1 MARYFIG
8 IDGGSS
14 QSVGVLLDEAQHVVA
29 RAVGGPANYHVAG
42 PAATEKNLFELI
54 GRLVETAHTTTGD
67 VAHVCFALSGV
78 WREADRRAIG
88 GILDRRGI
96 GTRSTLIADVEALL
110 TAIEDDTP
118 AIVAV
123 AGTGSIVLGRDGHGR
138 VHRVGGHGHL
148 LDDDGSGYDI
158 GRSGLRAV
166 LEASDG
172 RGPATAL
179 TETLPA
185 AAGLESVD
193 EIVPWLYG
201 PAERKRDVARLAPR
215 VIEAAA
221 KGDGPAKAILE
232 RAAGELA
239 RWVRIAAD
247 ALSLTDSAVT
257 VVLAGGVIEH
267 NELYRRL
274 VQERVTRE
282 LAHADVVAPEHEAAY
297 GAARIA
303 LRTWEGPGA

>member
-1 MARYFIG
+1 MARSFIG

-14 QSVGVLLDEAQHVVA
+14 QSVGVLLDEAERVVA
-29 RAVGGPANYHVAG
+29 RAVGGPGNYHIAG
-42 PAATEKNLFELI
+42 PAATERNLFELI
-54 GRLVETAHTTTGD
+54 ARLVETAGATTGD
-67 VAHVCFALSGV
+67 VTHACFALSGV
-78 WREADRRAIG
+78 WREADRRVIG

-96 GTRSTLIADVEALL
+96 GARSTLIADVEALL
-110 TAIEDDTP
+110 AAIQGDRP

-123 AGTGSIVLGRDGHGR
+123 AGTGSIVMGRDAHGR

-158 GRSGLRAV
+158 GCSGLRAV

-179 TETLPA
+179 TDALPA
-185 AAGLESVD
+185 AAGLGGVD

-201 PAERKRDVARLAPR
+201 PAERKRDVARLAPH
-215 VIEAAA
+215 VIETAA
-221 KGDGPAKAILE
+221 KGDGPAKAILD

-239 RWVRIAAD
+239 RWVSVAAE
-247 ALSLTDSAVT
+247 ALSLTGSAVT
-257 VVLAGGVIEH
+257 VVLAGGVLEH

-274 VQERVTRE
+274 VEERVLHE
-282 LAHADVVAPEHEAAY
+282 VAHAKLTAPEHEAAY

-303 LRTWEGPGA
+303 LRAWQGATT